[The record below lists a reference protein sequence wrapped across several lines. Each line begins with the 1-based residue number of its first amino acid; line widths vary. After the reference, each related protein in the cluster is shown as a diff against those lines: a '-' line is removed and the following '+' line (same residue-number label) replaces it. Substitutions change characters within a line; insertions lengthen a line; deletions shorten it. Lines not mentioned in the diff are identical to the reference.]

1 MAMPSRIGMSVPTIS
16 ESPMPA
22 SGPMRPARMPLMV
35 SSSIASPLARAS
47 SRPTVTPT
55 IMAPICG
62 SVLKKAEYV
71 VSARC

>member
-1 MAMPSRIGMSVPTIS
+1 MPSRIGMSVPTIR

-35 SSSIASPLARAS
+35 SSSMASPLARAS

-55 IMAPICG
+55 IMEPICG
-62 SVLKKAEYV
+62 SVLKNAE
-71 VSARC
+71 